1 MNRAIETN
9 EGAISPPDRSAR
21 RRRVWLLLIAVL
33 VPAIALVFGI
43 ASHVRQMR
51 AQEDFAAKMSEVSV
65 EFVRVHQNDK
75 PVELVLPANIEAV
88 HQTTLFA
95 RATGYIARWLV
106 DIGDTVTEGQLLA
119 EIVAPDLDQELAQAQ
134 HQLQQAQANYK
145 IAQLTAVRWEQLWQ
159 KQVVSKEENDTDQA
173 AYHAAEATMNAD
185 QANVA
190 RLVALEAFK
199 NVTAPFAGRITARL
213 IDIGTLVSAGS
224 GSAGTTL
231 YQIAQTNP
239 LNIFVNVPQSNAPDI
254 HEGLAAKL
262 LVNEYP
268 NRNFEARVT
277 RTAAALDPASRTLN
291 TELQIP
297 NDDGA
302 LYAGMYAYVKFTLS
316 DGNGPIIIPANAFVF
331 KTEGPQVATL
341 TKDGRIHWQ
350 KIQVGRDFGT
360 EMEVLS
366 GLEDGAAVVV
376 NPTDDLTEG
385 LRVLAR
391 PAGGAEK
398 TSPPAGGKLP
408 SDPARSATAP
418 LESSIKHPNTT

>member
-1 MNRAIETN
+1 MNRAVETN
-9 EGAISPPDRSAR
+9 QGPISPPDRSTR
-21 RRRVWLLLIAVL
+21 RRRVWLLLIAML
-33 VPAIALVFGI
+33 VAAIGLVFGI
-43 ASHVRQMR
+43 VGHVRQLR
-51 AQEDFAAKMSEVSV
+51 AQEDFAAKMSEISV
-65 EFVRVHQNDK
+65 EFIRVHRNDK

-95 RATGYIARWLV
+95 RATGYITRWLV

-119 EIVAPDLDQELAQAQ
+119 EIAAPELDQELAQTQ
-134 HQLQQAQANYK
+134 HELQQAQANYE
-145 IAQLTAVRWEQLWQ
+145 IARVTASRWEQLWQ

-185 QANVA
+185 KANVE
-190 RLVALEAFK
+190 RLAALEAFK

-239 LNIFVNVPQSNAPDI
+239 LNIFVDVPQSNAPDI

-262 LVNEYP
+262 LVEEYP
-268 NRNFEARVT
+268 NRDFEARVV

-291 TELQIP
+291 TELQVP

-302 LYAGMYAYVKFTLS
+302 LYAGMYAHVKFTLS
-316 DGNGPIIIPANAFVF
+316 DGNGPIIIPANAFVL
-331 KTEGPQVATL
+331 TSEGSQVATL
-341 TKDGRIHWQ
+341 TKDNRIHWQ

-366 GLEDGAAVVV
+366 GLEDGAPVVV

-385 LRVLAR
+385 LPVLAR
-391 PAGGAEK
+391 SAGGTEK
-398 TSPPAGGKLP
+398 TSPAAGGKVQ
-408 SDPARSATAP
+408 S
-418 LESSIKHPNTT
+418 H